1 MLYSSGCIFSGGEK
15 LIFSRI
21 PVYRMDQVLLDSL
34 TYLGIGIIAAVIVHI
49 VFIWLKKKAEQTET
63 KMDDL
68 LVHSLGPA
76 MVMLAFFIPFF
87 LAVQHSLTLY
97 PQFQWVADSKV
108 LASGYI
114 LVGTWI
120 IATFV
125 DGFLKT
131 YGVALAEKTETE
143 LDDRIVE
150 ILKKIA
156 KWIIWFIGLM
166 YIFSTFNINITPLLA
181 GAGIMGIAIA
191 LAAQDLFSNFFGGA
205 VIITDQPFKM
215 GDRVLI
221 NDVLGDVIQIGPRS
235 TRLMTLDS
243 DIVTIP
249 NTKIATSIVHNYSMP
264 NPQVRIQIPV
274 SVSYAADIAQ
284 VKRVL
289 MEITDRAVTHRADV
303 ISPDP
308 EPTVYLL
315 KMDKST
321 MTFMVTVHA
330 SGFLYNSII
339 QDYMNVQIVE
349 SFRKEGIII
358 S

>member
-1 MLYSSGCIFSGGEK
+1 
-15 LIFSRI
+15 
-21 PVYRMDQVLLDSL
+21 MDTELLDSII
-34 TYLGIGIIAAVIVHI
+34 YLGIGIIAAGIVHI
-49 VFIWLKKKAEQTET
+49 IFIWLKKKAEQTET

-68 LVHSLGPA
+68 LVYSLGWPL
-76 MVMLAFFIPFF
+76 VMLAFFIPFF
-87 LAVQHSLTLY
+87 LAIEHLLSIY
-97 PQFQWVADSKV
+97 PQLQWIADSKV

-125 DGFLKT
+125 DGFLNT
-131 YGVALAEKTETE
+131 YGMALAEETETD

-150 ILKKIA
+150 ILQKIA
-156 KWIIWFIGLM
+156 KWIIWFIGFM
-166 YIFSTFNINITPLLA
+166 YILSTFNINITPLIA

-205 VIITDQPFKM
+205 VIITDQPFKA

-221 NDVLGDVIQIGPRS
+221 NDVLGDVIHIGPRS
-235 TRLMTLDS
+235 TRIITLDS
-243 DIVTIP
+243 DIVTMP
-249 NTKIATSIVHNYSMP
+249 NTKIATSIIHNYSMP

-274 SVSYAADIAQ
+274 SVSYAADINQ

-289 MEITDRAVTHRADV
+289 SEIIDEAVKTRPDV
-303 ISPDP
+303 IAPDP
-308 EPTVYLL
+308 KPTVYLM

-321 MTFMVTVHA
+321 MTFMVTVFA
-330 SGFLYNSII
+330 SGFLYNNII
-339 QDYMNVQIVE
+339 QDYMNIQIVE
-349 SFRKEGIII
+349 RFRKEGIII

>member
-1 MLYSSGCIFSGGEK
+1 
-15 LIFSRI
+15 
-21 PVYRMDQVLLDSL
+21 
-34 TYLGIGIIAAVIVHI
+34 
-49 VFIWLKKKAEQTET
+49 
-63 KMDDL
+63 
-68 LVHSLGPA
+68 
-76 MVMLAFFIPFF
+76 
-87 LAVQHSLTLY
+87 
-97 PQFQWVADSKV
+97 V

-156 KWIIWFIGLM
+156 KWIIWFVGLM

-205 VIITDQPFKM
+205 VIITDQPFKI

-221 NDVLGDVIQIGPRS
+221 NDVLGDVIHIGPRS

-289 MEITDRAVTHRADV
+289 LEITDQAVAHRADV

-339 QDYMNVQIVE
+339 QDYMNIQIVE
-349 SFRKEGIII
+349 RFRKEGIII